1 VVVLFLERHRFLYVK
16 KEVTV
21 LDKVFLFTLK
31 VMEIRMIIQTST
43 VHMSAEH
50 EKTESIE
57 ITKTMDIDAFKTGF
71 FKQFEEAQSLVK
83 DSNEGQSN
91 SILVMTEQ
99 GMQFRT
105 SNDKHDLEQQREM
118 IRAQLFE
125 SLMKVINPKYRDSG
139 LPNTIDLPAT
149 ASTVS
154 DSQNTNTQ
162 VPLQRS
168 PVNLLMS
175 FKVSET
181 IEEYECS
188 SFSSCGKVTTA
199 DGKEIEFDLSLQME
213 RSYSATREFE
223 MTKSVEFTDPLI
235 VNFDGNSADLSDEKF
250 EFDLDADGDMELIS
264 YLSSGG
270 MLAIDN
276 NEDGTINDGTE
287 LFGALSGNGF
297 ADLAQFD
304 EDGNNYIDEADSIYD
319 DLLLWTKTEEVDSL
333 VSVAEQGIGAIYL
346 GSTQTPFDIK
356 GADNQQNGR
365 VTASGF
371 YLNETGEVGTI
382 QQVDMA
388 V

>member
-1 VVVLFLERHRFLYVK
+1 
-16 KEVTV
+16 
-21 LDKVFLFTLK
+21 
-31 VMEIRMIIQTST
+31 
-43 VHMSAEH
+43 
-50 EKTESIE
+50 
-57 ITKTMDIDAFKTGF
+57 
-71 FKQFEEAQSLVK
+71 
-83 DSNEGQSN
+83 
-91 SILVMTEQ
+91 
-99 GMQFRT
+99 
-105 SNDKHDLEQQREM
+105 
-118 IRAQLFE
+118 
-125 SLMKVINPKYRDSG
+125 
-139 LPNTIDLPAT
+139 
-149 ASTVS
+149 
-154 DSQNTNTQ
+154 
-162 VPLQRS
+162 
-168 PVNLLMS
+168 
-175 FKVSET
+175 
-181 IEEYECS
+181 
-188 SFSSCGKVTTA
+188 
-199 DGKEIEFDLSLQME
+199 
-213 RSYSATREFE
+213 

-264 YLSSGG
+264 YLSGGG